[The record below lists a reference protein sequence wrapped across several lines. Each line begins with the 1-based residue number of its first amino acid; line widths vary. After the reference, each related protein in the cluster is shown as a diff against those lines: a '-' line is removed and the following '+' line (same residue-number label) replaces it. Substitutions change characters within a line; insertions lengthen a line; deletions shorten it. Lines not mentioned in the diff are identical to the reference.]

1 VAVAVAVAVAVV
13 VAVAVA
19 VAVAVMQLPGA
30 HPLEVSKVPVVQH
43 ETAVSASLI

>member
-1 VAVAVAVAVAVV
+1 MLEAYPLAVELP
-13 VAVAVA
+13 
-19 VAVAVMQLPGA
+19 VMQLPGA